1 MASSDAF
8 PHVRQAMD
16 GGRRFT
22 RGGRRARG
30 DVAATLSWLAEL
42 RPKNESLVGK
52 DVVVAVK
59 EETRGVEDTSIA

>member
-16 GGRRFT
+16 GGRFT

-42 RPKNESLVGK
+42 RPKPDSLVGK
-52 DVVVAVK
+52 DVVVAVQEK
-59 EETRGVEDTSIA
+59 SRGVEDTPIA